1 MATRRPAESAPFPSW
16 RRYRS
21 SRSPPTRSPAM
32 RPRRVKPAATAML
45 PSPSARASSSPRSA
59 NSCRSNQHF
68 TAEDAEDSQRT
79 QRVTENEIGDAIIA
93 SAMKV
98 HTALGPGLLE
108 SAYET
113 CLIYELEK
121 QGMPVRGQ
129 ALIPI
134 RYEDLTIDN
143 GYRVDLLVAD
153 HVVVELKAVE
163 AILPV
168 HRGQLLS
175 YLRLGGFRLGY
186 LLNFHVARL
195 RDGIVRMANG
205 L

>member
-1 MATRRPAESAPFPSW
+1 
-16 RRYRS
+16 
-21 SRSPPTRSPAM
+21 
-32 RPRRVKPAATAML
+32 
-45 PSPSARASSSPRSA
+45 
-59 NSCRSNQHF
+59 
-68 TAEDAEDSQRT
+68 
-79 QRVTENEIGDAIIA
+79 VTENEIGDAIIA

-98 HTALGPGLLE
+98 DTALGPGLLE

-121 QGMPVRGQ
+121 QGVPVRRQ

-134 RYEDLTIDN
+134 RFEDLTIDN
-143 GYRVDLLVAD
+143 GYRADLLVGD
-153 HVVVELKAVE
+153 RVVVEFKAVE
-163 AILPV
+163 SILPV

-175 YLRLGGFRLGY
+175 YLRLGGFKLGY
-186 LLNFHVARL
+186 LLNFNVARL